1 MIASETILQLAIAL
15 AVGLLIGLER
25 GWHERTAE
33 EGMRVAGVRTFAL
46 IGLLGGFTGLLAA
59 ETQLAV
65 IGYGFVALAAV
76 VVAGH
81 VAAARRKVDV
91 GITSLVAA
99 LLTFALGTAA
109 TQGYVTEAA
118 MAAVVTALLLGY
130 KSLLHRWVS
139 ALEPEELR
147 AALKLLAVSV
157 IVLPLLPDRGFGPWQ
172 ALNPFE
178 IWWMVVLIAG
188 ISFCGY
194 FAMKIAGS
202 GKGAALTG
210 LFAGLASS
218 TVLTL
223 HFSRLAR
230 SRPESSHILA
240 AGILIAS
247 GTMFPRLLV
256 IASIVSKPVVEVL
269 LVPSLVM
276 AAVVLVSAAALWW
289 RGGHKAEDSENTRLS
304 NPLDLGSAVLFGVL
318 LTFIL
323 VAAKGLEAA
332 FGEAGLLA
340 LAGISGLADVDAI
353 TLTLAKMSRS
363 EVAVDLAGFCIILAS
378 AVNSLVKGAMAM
390 VIGHRRLGARVAL
403 PLALAAAAG
412 LLVAWNSST
421 GLSADAFAL

>member
-194 FAMKIAGS
+194 DVPPAPGHRQHRQQAGS
-202 GKGAALTG
+202 
-210 LFAGLASS
+210 
-218 TVLTL
+218 
-223 HFSRLAR
+223 
-230 SRPESSHILA
+230 
-240 AGILIAS
+240 
-247 GTMFPRLLV
+247 
-256 IASIVSKPVVEVL
+256 
-269 LVPSLVM
+269 
-276 AAVVLVSAAALWW
+276 
-289 RGGHKAEDSENTRLS
+289 
-304 NPLDLGSAVLFGVL
+304 
-318 LTFIL
+318 
-323 VAAKGLEAA
+323 
-332 FGEAGLLA
+332 
-340 LAGISGLADVDAI
+340 
-353 TLTLAKMSRS
+353 
-363 EVAVDLAGFCIILAS
+363 
-378 AVNSLVKGAMAM
+378 
-390 VIGHRRLGARVAL
+390 
-403 PLALAAAAG
+403 
-412 LLVAWNSST
+412 
-421 GLSADAFAL
+421 